1 MIAVLAIL
9 AGAALLA
16 WPALLNGYPLVFIDS
31 VSYLGHTLFPEW
43 PWDKTAAYGPF
54 LHLFHWGWSLWAAL
68 AGQVLILS
76 HLLWVTQRAMR
87 GDVTAAGHLLL
98 CVALAGLTS
107 APWFAA
113 TLMPDV
119 FAGVGPLC
127 LLLLAFARERLT
139 RLEVAWLTLLGAFA
153 VAAHLSHLPT
163 ALALVAFAAIA
174 TRRFGPPLRAV
185 LPVALAVIGL
195 IAANAWAFGK
205 PSLSPHGATF
215 LLARLQADGPA
226 TQTLRDFCP
235 RAGWALCAQLRRLPM
250 DSDRFLW
257 DPDSPLNR
265 TADGRPIAMGAMRMA
280 PESAAIVF
288 STIADHPA
296 EVAAAMARNTLR
308 QLELVEVGDT
318 LGSTHLAAS
327 ARRAVAVLPPGELA
341 AFDAAAQMQGRLPDL
356 AAPFLAPHLPMLV
369 LSLPLLLVAL
379 GLAAWRGDRVRLRVL
394 AGLVIAVGVNA
405 FATGALSGP
414 AARYQARIVWLLPLG
429 AILGLA
435 PRFGAGLTDEERIR
449 ARMTTWP
456 TSSPSSSSS

>member
-9 AGAALLA
+9 VGAALLA

-153 VAAHLSHLPT
+153 VAAHLSHLP
-163 ALALVAFAAIA
+163 LHFCYF
-174 TRRFGPPLRAV
+174 TRARCGT
-185 LPVALAVIGL
+185 VIG
-195 IAANAWAFGK
+195 
-205 PSLSPHGATF
+205 
-215 LLARLQADGPA
+215 
-226 TQTLRDFCP
+226 
-235 RAGWALCAQLRRLPM
+235 
-250 DSDRFLW
+250 
-257 DPDSPLNR
+257 
-265 TADGRPIAMGAMRMA
+265 
-280 PESAAIVF
+280 
-288 STIADHPA
+288 
-296 EVAAAMARNTLR
+296 
-308 QLELVEVGDT
+308 
-318 LGSTHLAAS
+318 
-327 ARRAVAVLPPGELA
+327 
-341 AFDAAAQMQGRLPDL
+341 
-356 AAPFLAPHLPMLV
+356 
-369 LSLPLLLVAL
+369 
-379 GLAAWRGDRVRLRVL
+379 
-394 AGLVIAVGVNA
+394 
-405 FATGALSGP
+405 
-414 AARYQARIVWLLPLG
+414 
-429 AILGLA
+429 
-435 PRFGAGLTDEERIR
+435 
-449 ARMTTWP
+449 
-456 TSSPSSSSS
+456 

>member
-1 MIAVLAIL
+1 MIAWLAII
-9 AGAALLA
+9 AGAAVLA

-54 LHLFHWGWSLWAAL
+54 LHLFHWGWSLWPAL

-87 GDVTAAGHLLL
+87 GDVTAVGHILL
-98 CVALAGLTS
+98 CGALAGLTS
-107 APWFAA
+107 AAWFAA
-113 TLMPDV
+113 TLMPDI
-119 FAGVGPLC
+119 FAAVGPLC
-127 LLLLAFARERLT
+127 LLLIAFARERLT
-139 RLEVAWLTLLGAFA
+139 RPELAWLTLLGAFA
-153 VAAHLSHLPT
+153 VATHLSHLPT
-163 ALALVAFAAIA
+163 ALVLVAFAAFV
-174 TRRFGPPLRAV
+174 TRRFAPPLRAA
-185 LPVALAVIGL
+185 LPVAIAVVVL
-195 IAANAWAFGK
+195 VAANAWAFGK
-205 PSLSPHGATF
+205 PSLSPHGAAF

-226 TQTLRDFCP
+226 TQTLREQCP
-235 RAGWALCAQLRRLPM
+235 RAGWALCAQLQRLPM

-257 DPDSPLNR
+257 DSDSPLNR
-265 TADGRPIAMGAMRMA
+265 AADGRPIAMGAMRMA
-280 PESAAIVF
+280 PEASAIVGA
-288 STIADHPA
+288 TILDHPV
-296 EVAAAMARNTLR
+296 EVVVAMARNTLA
-308 QLELVEVGDT
+308 QLERFEVGDT
-318 LGSTHLAAS
+318 LGSTHLSAS
-327 ARRAVAVLPPGELA
+327 ARRAVEDLPPDELA

-356 AAPFLAPHLPMLV
+356 AAPFVAAHLPMLV

-394 AGLVIAVGVNA
+394 AGMVVAVGVNA
-405 FATGALSGP
+405 FVTGALSGP

-435 PRFGAGLTDEERIR
+435 PRFGSGLTDEERIR